1 MDVNKN
7 RPVQFDSLHRTVL
20 LSESEEKCRYKSE
33 GYVYKAV
40 GLEGRF
46 LGIYSVKL
54 ERGGI
59 FNLARVTDEEY
70 YPGIVREII
79 GVGDPV
85 NPGVKGIHTRDR
97 PESRH
102 QLFQLGN
109 NVIRIDAARQN
120 EQLTVSFRICLLNGF
135 IEIITEVELFEVVFS
150 GNKLRGGSGDL
161 VHRGFDGGIK
171 SLVFLGGELGGGEE
185 GMNPPFHHRYPL
197 SGGRGVED
205 AAAAAAS
212 QQGEGQHAGQQGREQ
227 TLEHLHKRDLP
238 LVDEK
243 YD

>member
-85 NPGVKGIHTRDR
+85 NPGVKGALGCDVVQ
-97 PESRH
+97 S
-102 QLFQLGN
+102 QKLFQLGYN
-109 NVIRIDAARQN
+109 LIGMNLAGQDEQIAVGIRVCF
-120 EQLTVSFRICLLNGF
+120 LTGVVKVAVEIFVGF
-135 IEIITEVELFEVVFS
+135 VD
-150 GNKLRGGSGDL
+150 GNKLRGGSGD
-161 VHRGFDGGIK
+161 VIHSRVNG
-171 SLVFLGGELGGGEE
+171 
-185 GMNPPFHHRYPL
+185 
-197 SGGRGVED
+197 
-205 AAAAAAS
+205 
-212 QQGEGQHAGQQGREQ
+212 
-227 TLEHLHKRDLP
+227 
-238 LVDEK
+238 
-243 YD
+243 

>member
-120 EQLTVSFRICLLNGF
+120 GQLTVSCRICLLNGF
-135 IEIITEVELFEVVFS
+135 IEIITELE
-150 GNKLRGGSGDL
+150 LRGCLQRKQTSRGKRRFGSPWF
-161 VHRGFDGGIK
+161 RWRNQKPCF
-171 SLVFLGGELGGGEE
+171 
-185 GMNPPFHHRYPL
+185 PWWRT
-197 SGGRGVED
+197 GR
-205 AAAAAAS
+205 
-212 QQGEGQHAGQQGREQ
+212 R
-227 TLEHLHKRDLP
+227 
-238 LVDEK
+238 
-243 YD
+243 

>member
-135 IEIITEVELFEVVFS
+135 IEIITEIELFEVVFN
-150 GNKLRGGSGDL
+150 GNKLRGRGGDL
-161 VHRGFDGGIK
+161 LGHIFDGGVK
-171 SLVFLGGELGGGEE
+171 RLVFFGGEAGSSEE
-185 GMNPPFHHRYPL
+185 AVQTALHHRYAL
-197 SGGRGVED
+197 DGGRGIED
-205 AAAAAAS
+205 AAAAAGRS
-212 QQGEGQHAGQQGREQ
+212 AGLRPACRPAGMR
-227 TLEHLHKRDLP
+227 TDA
-238 LVDEK
+238 
-243 YD
+243 